1 MISNVLKIHLRMLL
15 RSSLEVAFW
24 HHLASW
30 PPGAPWGPLASSSQ
44 IRAVGNL
51 SLNKALAGRGRSTQN
66 RLPPGER
73 NFCCV
78 HSFLSAGMSMEHNQD
93 WAQVRGC
100 SNWTCFMMAIPF
112 EKVSNI
118 WVWVNTYRYIF
129 SGFFTSINPSYFKG
143 FTARYHGLSPHPH
156 FLTSALFFGR

>member
-1 MISNVLKIHLRMLL
+1 MAGSRI
-15 RSSLEVAFW
+15 
-24 HHLASW
+24 LASL
-30 PPGAPWGPLASSSQ
+30 GILAPWGPLASSSQ

-100 SNWTCFMMAIPF
+100 SNWACFMMAIPL

-118 WVWVNTYRYIF
+118 WVWYGSIPIDTFLV
-129 SGFFTSINPSYFKG
+129 GWTSIYQLFWGSLG
-143 FTARYHGLSPHPH
+143 TMVLTHPH
-156 FLTSALFFGR
+156 FLTSALFFGRLSLQIQATLGEHCW